1 MDAAVTTLKF
11 ESKAVIPTDPR
22 TKLFLTVTVST
33 IMITGGTGGFMNLV
47 RPCLMACPIVFLL
60 LSRKWVAAARFAITY
75 AILFVL
81 ELTVLPLLTGTWN
94 FILGAAVGIY
104 THMLP
109 GFIMGY
115 YLVSTTTVSEF
126 VAAMERMHV
135 PEKIVIPVSVVFRF
149 FPTVKEEY
157 AAIRDAMKMRGITTL
172 RSPMKML
179 EYRVVPLMMSIA
191 KIGEEPVCGGS
202 HARAWS
208 AAETDKYLQNWLWAF
223 GHFLLPA
230 GDTLLGRFLYLLG
243 GRSL

>member
-149 FPTVKEEY
+149 FPTVK
-157 AAIRDAMKMRGITTL
+157 RGICGYTGCHEDA
-172 RSPMKML
+172 RHHYSPQSH
-179 EYRVVPLMMSIA
+179 EDAGIPGGSSDDVDCQNRRRT
-191 KIGEEPVCGGS
+191 VCGGS